1 MNQHESHNK
10 DQHDNHEQ
18 HDQHY
23 NHVEPYSQSNH
34 NPYKEEASAE
44 LAVPVSYQA
53 DRREQEQAEDVT
65 AGSAGQ
71 ATGWAAI
78 ILAALSWLIWP
89 AILGITAA
97 VTGFIAYRQGSRA
110 LGSWAIA
117 GGLIA
122 AAVYLILVPLYYAI
136 A

>member
-1 MNQHESHNK
+1 MNQHESHSK
-10 DQHDNHEQ
+10 DQHDSHNNHDS
-18 HDQHY
+18 HVKTFDHSH
-23 NHVEPYSQSNH
+23 NH
-34 NPYKEEASAE
+34 YKEESSAE
-44 LAVPVSYQA
+44 LAAPVSYQA
-53 DRREQEQAEDVT
+53 DRHEEEDRDAT
-65 AGSAGQ
+65 TGSAGQ

-97 VTGFIAYRQGSRA
+97 ITGYIAYRQGSRA

-122 AAVYLILVPLYYAI
+122 AVVYLILVPLYYAI
-136 A
+136 S